1 MEKYGTD
8 EQFYISDIDYG
19 DTRYTATIALLHM
32 GGQELSG
39 KRHLG
44 HFDLDR
50 AVKQYRR
57 VVRRIK

>member
-8 EQFYISDIDYG
+8 EQFYISDIDYR
-19 DTRYTATIALLHM
+19 DTRYTATIVAYM

-44 HFDLDR
+44 QSGEPISTSGQTDQ
-50 AVKQYRR
+50 VTT
-57 VVRRIK
+57 I